1 MNDWFQINRELV
13 AKAISELLFEEV
25 LTEKNG
31 EIITSSGA
39 SWKFQGIKGVWGSM
53 KIRPESITRNGLEH
67 FEASDFFLDTQA
79 ETGMSDI
86 TLGNFFEEMH
96 NTLLA
101 DLHLKKNSKHL
112 SVLDLANWDDE
123 KLQKIQ
129 TGHPKILL
137 SKGRVGWT
145 ASDREKYS
153 PESAKPF
160 QLFWIAVGGKKIPV
174 HPWQWDRYIST
185 QFVGEIAKGE
195 IVPLGLEGDFYLP
208 QTSLRTLSNVTH
220 PERPDIKLPLSVLN
234 TSCVRGLPAK
244 YVEMGDE
251 LSQKLS
257 DVCATDEK
265 LNQVVILKELK
276 GETVRHEAFSS
287 VKNAPYRYHE
297 LLGAVWR
304 ESAFSKIGANE
315 KAILTAALFHQDAEG
330 HALIGE
336 YIRRSGKTTEEWL
349 KAFFEVTMV
358 PLLHLQT
365 KYGVGLVAHGQNIV
379 LVMKNHFPTRMIL
392 KDFHGDMRLSNEL
405 PHEAFRDFTDRL
417 TTLPPHYLIHD
428 LITGSLITVHRFI
441 SLVMKE
447 SLNFSEEHYYK
458 IMASV
463 LKPEPG
469 SHILLRAEFEKLLLN
484 RVRFKIGYGDSDER
498 PLPMLGGPLGNPLYE
513 YSL

>member
-1 MNDWFQINRELV
+1 MKEWQEINRELV

-25 LTEKNG
+25 LTADDD
-31 EIITSSGA
+31 EIITGSGA
-39 SWKFQGIKGVWGSM
+39 SWKFQGIKGVWGSI
-53 KIRPESITRNGLEH
+53 KIRPESITRNGQEI
-67 FEASDFFLDTQA
+67 FEATDFFLDTQK

-101 DLHLKKNSKHL
+101 DLHLKKSSAHIN
-112 SVLDLANWDDE
+112 VREIAEWNGE
-123 KLQKIQ
+123 KLQTVL

-153 PESAKPF
+153 PETAQPF
-160 QLFWIAVGGKKIPV
+160 QLFWIMVGDKKIPV

-195 IVPLGLEGDFYLP
+195 ITPLGFEGDYYLP
-208 QTSLRTLSNVTH
+208 QTSLRTLSNVTNPH
-220 PERPDIKLPLSVLN
+220 LPDIKLPLSVLN

-244 YVEMGDE
+244 YVKIG
-251 LSQKLS
+251 SAVSHKLH
-257 DVCATDEK
+257 DVCESDEK
-265 LNQVVILKELK
+265 LKTVKVLREEK
-276 GETVRHEAFSS
+276 GIAVTHPAFTKISG
-287 VKNAPYRYHE
+287 APYRYHE

-304 ESAFSKIGANE
+304 ESAQSKIATDE
-315 KAILTAALFHQDAEG
+315 KAILTAALFHQDSEG
-330 HALIGE
+330 QALIGE
-336 YIRRSGKTTEEWL
+336 YIRRSGRTTQEWL
-349 KAFFEVTMV
+349 TAFFEVTMK
-358 PLLHLQT
+358 PLLHLQV

-379 LVMKNHFPTRMIL
+379 LILKNDFPTGMIL

-405 PHEAFRDFTDRL
+405 PHEAFREFETSL

-428 LITGSLITVHRFI
+428 LITGSLVTVHRFI

-447 SLNFSEEHYYK
+447 SMNFSEETYYQ

-463 LKPEPG
+463 LKDEPG
-469 SHILLRAEFEKLLLN
+469 AHMLMRAEFEKLLLN
-484 RVRFKIGYGDSDER
+484 KVRFKIGYGDSDER
-498 PLPMLGGPLGNPLYE
+498 PLPMLCGPLGNPLYE